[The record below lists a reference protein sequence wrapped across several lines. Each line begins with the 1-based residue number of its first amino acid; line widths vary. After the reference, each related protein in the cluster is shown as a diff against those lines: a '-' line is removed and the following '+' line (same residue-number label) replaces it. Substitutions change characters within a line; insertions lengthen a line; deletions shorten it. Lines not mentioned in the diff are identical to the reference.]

1 MSMKS
6 TSPVIT
12 YEPAVI
18 VRCVPTVFDWT
29 RRRLTPCVELPPRVQ
44 VPVTIKLPIT
54 VRPSVLVAVPVRV
67 KFANVVAPPL
77 LGDITWA
84 PAPLI
89 TRDIPLKLLDPE
101 ANVAVVPVSVTVAV
115 LAVIVKLETVTR
127 KAVCVVVRV
136 IAEAPIV
143 SVRAFEFE
151 LENDPHW
158 HACPFVFNVPAVNV
172 TAPVNVVPA
181 L

>member
-1 MSMKS
+1 MPSPLIETDQFGLPVQVNVSVLPKRGMSIEIVCPATNAFGML
-6 TSPVIT
+6 TSS
-12 YEPAVI
+12 
-18 VRCVPTVFDWT
+18 CGKGT
-29 RRRLTPCVELPPRVQ
+29 RDVHPCVDQ
-44 VPVTIKLPIT
+44 VKD
-54 VRPSVLVAVPVRV
+54 AVPVAV
-67 KFANVVAPPL
+67 CVAETVALVVTAPVLPSASPINADPAFVHDAPPL

-136 IAEAPIV
+136 IAE
-143 SVRAFEFE
+143 
-151 LENDPHW
+151 
-158 HACPFVFNVPAVNV
+158 
-172 TAPVNVVPA
+172 
-181 L
+181 